1 MLRLLGLLFKLLGIR
16 LIKASC
22 YSIKTS
28 WYSIKAS
35 WYLTRASGY
44 SIIKATNGKEAIEL
58 IENHSPDLIILDW
71 MMPKMS
77 GIDVCRTL
85 RSRSET
91 KQIPIIILSARSE
104 DSDKSLGL
112 DTGADDYIS
121 KPFSPKELI
130 SRVKALLRRA
140 RPALVNDILQHNDL
154 TLSLSEMTVTYKN
167 KYVKLGPKEFKLL
180 TLLMERPG
188 HVFSR
193 SRLLDQV
200 WGHGVYVE
208 ERTVDVHMSRLRK
221 ALKTASEDNSDPIR
235 TIRDGGYG
243 LLTNKII

>member
-1 MLRLLGLLFKLLGIR
+1 MNANI
-16 LIKASC
+16 LIADDEPNQLELMSFNL
-22 YSIKTS
+22 SN
-28 WYSIKAS
+28 A
-35 WYLTRASGY
+35 GY

-140 RPALVNDILQHNDL
+140 RPALVNDILQYNDL
-154 TLSLSEMTVTYKN
+154 TLSLSEMKVTYKN
-167 KYVKLGPKEFKLL
+167 NNVKLGPKEFKLL

-188 HVFSR
+188 HIFSR
-193 SRLLDQV
+193 GKLLDLV

-221 ALKTASEDNSDPIR
+221 ALKTASDENLDPIR
-235 TIRDGGYG
+235 TVRDGGYG
-243 LLTNKII
+243 LFTNKII

>member
-1 MLRLLGLLFKLLGIR
+1 MDITILIADDEPNQLELMDYNLRNAGF
-16 LIKASC
+16 
-22 YSIKTS
+22 
-28 WYSIKAS
+28 
-35 WYLTRASGY
+35 
-44 SIIKATNGKEAIEL
+44 SIIKASNGLDALEL
-58 IENHSPDLIILDW
+58 IENNTPDLIILDW

-91 KQIPIIILSARSE
+91 KLLPIIILSARSE
-104 DSDKSLGL
+104 DTDKSLGL

-121 KPFSPKELI
+121 KPFSPKELL

-140 RPALVNDILQHNDL
+140 RPALVNDILQHNNL
-154 TLSLSEMTVTYKN
+154 TLSLGEMKVTYFDN
-167 KYVKLGPKEFKLL
+167 EVKLGPKEFKLL

-188 HVFSR
+188 HIFSR
-193 SRLLDQV
+193 GKLLDLV

-221 ALKTASEDNSDPIR
+221 ALKTSSKENIDPIR
-235 TIRDGGYG
+235 TVRDGGYG
-243 LLTNKII
+243 LFTNKII

>member
-1 MLRLLGLLFKLLGIR
+1 MNANI
-16 LIKASC
+16 LIADDEPNQLELMSFNL
-22 YSIKTS
+22 SN
-28 WYSIKAS
+28 A
-35 WYLTRASGY
+35 GY
-44 SIIKATNGKEAIEL
+44 SIIKAKNGKEAIEL

-154 TLSLSEMTVTYKN
+154 TLSLSEMKVTYKN
-167 KYVKLGPKEFKLL
+167 NNVKLGPKEFKLL

-188 HVFSR
+188 HIFSR
-193 SRLLDQV
+193 GKLLDLV

-221 ALKTASEDNSDPIR
+221 ALKTASDENLDPIR
-235 TIRDGGYG
+235 TVRDGGYG
-243 LLTNKII
+243 LFTNKII

>member
-1 MLRLLGLLFKLLGIR
+1 MNANI
-16 LIKASC
+16 LIADDEPNQLELMSFNL
-22 YSIKTS
+22 SN
-28 WYSIKAS
+28 A
-35 WYLTRASGY
+35 GY

-154 TLSLSEMTVTYKN
+154 TLSLSEMNVTYKN
-167 KYVKLGPKEFKLL
+167 NNVKLGPKEFKLL

-188 HVFSR
+188 HIFSR
-193 SRLLDQV
+193 GKLLDMV

-221 ALKTASEDNSDPIR
+221 ALKTASDENLDPIR
-235 TIRDGGYG
+235 TVRDGGYG
-243 LLTNKII
+243 LFTKKII

>member
-1 MLRLLGLLFKLLGIR
+1 MNANI
-16 LIKASC
+16 LIADDEPNQLELMSFNL
-22 YSIKTS
+22 SN
-28 WYSIKAS
+28 A
-35 WYLTRASGY
+35 GY

-154 TLSLSEMTVTYKN
+154 TLSLSEMKVTFKN
-167 KYVKLGPKEFKLL
+167 NNVKLGPKEFKLL

-188 HVFSR
+188 HIFSR
-193 SRLLDQV
+193 GQLLDLV

-221 ALKTASEDNSDPIR
+221 ALKTASDENLDPIR
-235 TIRDGGYG
+235 TVRDGGYG
-243 LLTNKII
+243 LFTNKII

>member
-1 MLRLLGLLFKLLGIR
+1 MKTCI
-16 LIKASC
+16 LIADDEPNQLELMDFN
-22 YSIKTS
+22 
-28 WYSIKAS
+28 
-35 WYLTRASGY
+35 LTNAGF
-44 SIIKATNGKEAIEL
+44 SIIKASNGIHALEL

-91 KQIPIIILSARSE
+91 KNIPIIILSARSE

-140 RPALVNDILQHNDL
+140 RPALVNDILQHSDL
-154 TLSLSEMTVTYKN
+154 TLSLSEMKVTFKN
-167 KYVKLGPKEFKLL
+167 NVDRNHTISTPPPF
-180 TLLMERPG
+180 
-188 HVFSR
+188 FS
-193 SRLLDQV
+193 
-200 WGHGVYVE
+200 
-208 ERTVDVHMSRLRK
+208 
-221 ALKTASEDNSDPIR
+221 NF
-235 TIRDGGYG
+235 
-243 LLTNKII
+243 

>member
-1 MLRLLGLLFKLLGIR
+1 MNANI
-16 LIKASC
+16 LIADDEPNQLELMSFNL
-22 YSIKTS
+22 SN
-28 WYSIKAS
+28 A
-35 WYLTRASGY
+35 GY

-85 RSRSET
+85 RSRPET

-130 SRVKALLRRA
+130 SRVKTLLRRA

-154 TLSLSEMTVTYKN
+154 TLSLSEMNVTYKN
-167 KYVKLGPKEFKLL
+167 NNVKLGPKEFKLL

-188 HVFSR
+188 HIFSR
-193 SRLLDQV
+193 GKLLDLV

-221 ALKTASEDNSDPIR
+221 ALKTASDENLDPIR
-235 TIRDGGYG
+235 TVRDGGYG
-243 LLTNKII
+243 LFTNKII

>member
-1 MLRLLGLLFKLLGIR
+1 MDITILIADDEPNQLELMDYNLRNAGF
-16 LIKASC
+16 
-22 YSIKTS
+22 
-28 WYSIKAS
+28 
-35 WYLTRASGY
+35 
-44 SIIKATNGKEAIEL
+44 SIIKASNGLDALEL
-58 IENHSPDLIILDW
+58 IENNTPDLIILDW

-91 KQIPIIILSARSE
+91 KLLPIIILSARSE

-121 KPFSPKELI
+121 KPFSPKELL

-140 RPALVNDILQHNDL
+140 RPALVNDIIQHNNL
-154 TLSLSEMTVTYKN
+154 TLSLGEMKVTYFGN
-167 KYVKLGPKEFKLL
+167 EVKLGPKEFKLL

-188 HVFSR
+188 HIFSR
-193 SRLLDQV
+193 GKLLDLV

-221 ALKTASEDNSDPIR
+221 ALKTSSKENIDPIR
-235 TIRDGGYG
+235 TVRDGGYG
-243 LLTNKII
+243 LFTNKII

>member
-1 MLRLLGLLFKLLGIR
+1 MNANI
-16 LIKASC
+16 LIADDEPNQLELMSFNL
-22 YSIKTS
+22 SN
-28 WYSIKAS
+28 A
-35 WYLTRASGY
+35 GY

-85 RSRSET
+85 RSRPET

-130 SRVKALLRRA
+130 SRVNALLRRS
-140 RPALVNDILQHNDL
+140 RPALINNILEHENL
-154 TLSLSEMTVTYKN
+154 KISLNEMTVTYFDKN
-167 KYVKLGPKEFKLL
+167 VKLGPKEFKLL

-188 HVFSR
+188 HIFSR
-193 SRLLDQV
+193 GKLLDMV

-221 ALKTASEDNSDPIR
+221 ALKTASDENLDPIR
-235 TIRDGGYG
+235 TVRDGGYG
-243 LLTNKII
+243 LFTNKNI

>member
-1 MLRLLGLLFKLLGIR
+1 MNANI
-16 LIKASC
+16 LIADDEPNQLELMSFNL
-22 YSIKTS
+22 SN
-28 WYSIKAS
+28 A
-35 WYLTRASGY
+35 GY
-44 SIIKATNGKEAIEL
+44 SIIKAANGKEAIEL

-140 RPALVNDILQHNDL
+140 RPALVNDILQYNDL
-154 TLSLSEMTVTYKN
+154 TLSLSEMRVTYKN
-167 KYVKLGPKEFKLL
+167 NNVKLGPKEFKLL
-180 TLLMERPG
+180 SLLMERPG
-188 HVFSR
+188 HIFSR
-193 SRLLDQV
+193 SKLLDLV

-221 ALKTASEDNSDPIR
+221 ALKTASDENLDPIR
-235 TIRDGGYG
+235 TVRDGGYG
-243 LLTNKII
+243 LFTNKII

>member
-1 MLRLLGLLFKLLGIR
+1 MNANI
-16 LIKASC
+16 LIADDEPNQLELMSFNL
-22 YSIKTS
+22 SN
-28 WYSIKAS
+28 A
-35 WYLTRASGY
+35 GY

-130 SRVKALLRRA
+130 SRVNALLRRA

-154 TLSLSEMTVTYKN
+154 TMSLSEMRVTYKN
-167 KYVKLGPKEFKLL
+167 NNVKLGPKEFKLL

-188 HVFSR
+188 HIFSR
-193 SRLLDQV
+193 GKLLDLV

-221 ALKTASEDNSDPIR
+221 ALKTASDENLDPIR
-235 TIRDGGYG
+235 TVRDGGYG
-243 LLTNKII
+243 LFTNKII

>member
-1 MLRLLGLLFKLLGIR
+1 MNANI
-16 LIKASC
+16 LIADDEPNQLELMSFNL
-22 YSIKTS
+22 SN
-28 WYSIKAS
+28 A
-35 WYLTRASGY
+35 GY

-140 RPALVNDILQHNDL
+140 RPALVNDMLQYNDL
-154 TLSLSEMTVTYKN
+154 TLSLSEMKVTYKN
-167 KYVKLGPKEFKLL
+167 NNVKLGPKEFKLL

-188 HVFSR
+188 HIFSR
-193 SRLLDQV
+193 GKLLDLV

-221 ALKTASEDNSDPIR
+221 ALKTASDENLDPIR
-235 TIRDGGYG
+235 TVRDGGYG
-243 LLTNKII
+243 LFTNKII

>member
-1 MLRLLGLLFKLLGIR
+1 MKTCI
-16 LIKASC
+16 LIADDEPNQLELMDFN
-22 YSIKTS
+22 
-28 WYSIKAS
+28 
-35 WYLTRASGY
+35 LTNAGF
-44 SIIKATNGKEAIEL
+44 SIIKASNGIHALEL

-140 RPALVNDILQHNDL
+140 RPALVKDILQHNDL
-154 TLSLSEMTVTYKN
+154 TLSLSEMKVTFKN
-167 KYVKLGPKEFKLL
+167 NNVKLGPKEFKLL

-188 HVFSR
+188 HIFSR
-193 SRLLDQV
+193 GKLLDLV

-221 ALKTASEDNSDPIR
+221 ALKTASDENLDPIR
-235 TIRDGGYG
+235 TVRDGGYG
-243 LLTNKII
+243 LFTNKVI

>member
-1 MLRLLGLLFKLLGIR
+1 MKTCI
-16 LIKASC
+16 LIADDEPNQLELMDFN
-22 YSIKTS
+22 
-28 WYSIKAS
+28 
-35 WYLTRASGY
+35 LTNAGF
-44 SIIKATNGKEAIEL
+44 SIIKARNGKEAIEL

-167 KYVKLGPKEFKLL
+167 KNVKLGPKEFKLL

>member
-1 MLRLLGLLFKLLGIR
+1 MNANI
-16 LIKASC
+16 LIADDEPNQLELMSFNL
-22 YSIKTS
+22 SN
-28 WYSIKAS
+28 A
-35 WYLTRASGY
+35 GY

-112 DTGADDYIS
+112 DAGADDYIS

-130 SRVKALLRRA
+130 SRVNALLRRS
-140 RPALVNDILQHNDL
+140 RPALINNILEHENL
-154 TLSLSEMTVTYKN
+154 KISLNEMTVTYFDKN
-167 KYVKLGPKEFKLL
+167 VKLGPKEFKLL

-188 HVFSR
+188 HIFSR
-193 SRLLDQV
+193 GKLLDMV
-200 WGHGVYVE
+200 WWHGVYVE

-221 ALKTASEDNSDPIR
+221 ALKTASDENLDPIR
-235 TIRDGGYG
+235 TVRDGGYG
-243 LLTNKII
+243 LFTNKII